1 MKQAWALIRSE
12 LWQRRWALMWW
23 SIAIVAFIVLNLAF
37 YPSFKDQA
45 GELDKALSNMPD
57 SLKALFTDTGDF
69 TSPVG
74 YLSSQIYYLLLP
86 ALLTVY
92 SIGIG
97 ASLLAKEEQQG
108 TLELLLARPLSRT
121 KLLISKLIAG
131 LLGLLFLGTIALIVS
146 VISVHLVGLE
156 VSRLAVAVTTL
167 DAMLLAGLFGAIA
180 FMFSALGRPARLAS
194 IGIASLVAF
203 GGYIISS
210 LDQTVTVLTWPA
222 KLLPYHYYT
231 PAEILRG
238 TTSGKWQMLGFLIAS
253 LLLFVIAWIGFRRR
267 DIG

>member
-121 KLLISKLIAG
+121 KL
-131 LLGLLFLGTIALIVS
+131 
-146 VISVHLVGLE
+146 
-156 VSRLAVAVTTL
+156 
-167 DAMLLAGLFGAIA
+167 
-180 FMFSALGRPARLAS
+180 
-194 IGIASLVAF
+194 
-203 GGYIISS
+203 
-210 LDQTVTVLTWPA
+210 
-222 KLLPYHYYT
+222 
-231 PAEILRG
+231 
-238 TTSGKWQMLGFLIAS
+238 
-253 LLLFVIAWIGFRRR
+253 
-267 DIG
+267 